1 MFCAL
6 SKKATFLTQLGR
18 YPSGPGISWP
28 SAALKG
34 VAGITLVIAAHEL
47 SAGHC
52 RIWELRKSCKCRDLA
67 KPCRSSGSPV
77 SPMIKIC
84 KFLLSSRVG
93 LLHASK
99 QLNYDS
105 WISILGA
112 MLQLSPRDALCLVQA
127 DPQMIDRLMRPLC
140 RPLSVL
146 VQLIIAAETYGDS
159 ELRKTMSA
167 RLYLMNISGRVRVW
181 ARGEHTGYM
190 HTVCRLACEMAKFG
204 ESQGQRK
211 LATAPAV
218 DLCVTFCTNQG
229 VFQVACEAISAIAH
243 CRDDTDEQVV
253 EDARIFNAILD
264 SALSEMRSQ
273 NAYPRVTLALVM
285 TLSLLSASQK
295 LDAQTISKIMSLSEE
310 RWPVAQGLLLHELI
324 QFCELDNYQDGHLA
338 GYGRGR
344 FREGLHRV
352 LTLEIPHNS
361 TELVLVNH
369 LAWLIFHQDNIIA
382 DLAVKCLG
390 NAQKFP
396 ANVCHSIEQGC
407 VPILWLAASANE
419 IVTVRR
425 KCSVCVALSN
435 QRNFLADC
443 VSTSALLSR
452 EQSVPRHGVV
462 WWWERN
468 N

>member
-1 MFCAL
+1 
-6 SKKATFLTQLGR
+6 
-18 YPSGPGISWP
+18 
-28 SAALKG
+28 
-34 VAGITLVIAAHEL
+34 
-47 SAGHC
+47 
-52 RIWELRKSCKCRDLA
+52 
-67 KPCRSSGSPV
+67 
-77 SPMIKIC
+77 
-84 KFLLSSRVG
+84 
-93 LLHASK
+93 
-99 QLNYDS
+99 
-105 WISILGA
+105 
-112 MLQLSPRDALCLVQA
+112 
-127 DPQMIDRLMRPLC
+127 
-140 RPLSVL
+140 L

-159 ELRKTMSA
+159 ELRETMSA

-273 NAYPRVTLALVM
+273 HAYPRVTLALVM

-310 RWPVAQGLLLHELI
+310 KLPVAQGLLLHELI

-452 EQSVPRHGVV
+452 EQSVPRHVVV

-468 N
+468 S

>member
-352 LTLEIPHNS
+352 LKLEIPHNS

-407 VPILWLAASANE
+407 VPILWLAAIANE